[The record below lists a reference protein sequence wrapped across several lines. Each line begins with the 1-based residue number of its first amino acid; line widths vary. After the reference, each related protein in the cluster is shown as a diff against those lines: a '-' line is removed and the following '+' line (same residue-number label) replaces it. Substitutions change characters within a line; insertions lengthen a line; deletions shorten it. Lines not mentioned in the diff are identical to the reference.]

1 MQICT
6 ALDLDPVVRA
16 MSTQMVYRLPN
27 GTDLKK
33 AFEEPDLTETYVTK
47 MWKNIV
53 VQNMTDQGVRVRA
66 FCVSA

>member
-1 MQICT
+1 
-6 ALDLDPVVRA
+6 
-16 MSTQMVYRLPN
+16 MVYRLPN

-53 VQNMTDQGVRVRA
+53 VQTMTDEGVRVRA